1 MPIVAFWSKKNKETA
16 QTLSMIAIATHMAVE
31 HNYKILVVDTYFDN
45 PTISNCFW
53 DSKKVDQNLAIKKLN
68 QGKLDLGNGLSGLSQ
83 LVSSGKETPEAIKDY
98 TKVIFKNRLEVLTR
112 NKAQSEADKAKLESG
127 FVEILKTANRYYD
140 YVFVDLQKG
149 LEKQFVKDVLQL
161 SDLIVMN
168 LTQRLIDLDE
178 FTELKEKNEL
188 FASNKV
194 LPLVGRYDRFSKY
207 SKKNISRYL
216 GLKGEISVVSYN
228 TLFFESA
235 SEGMVSNYFLKFR
248 MSLIDSSDRNALF
261 ISEITSSTEDI
272 INRIKALQMGF

>member
-1 MPIVAFWSKKNKETA
+1 MSIVAFWSKNNKETA
-16 QTLSMIAIATHMAVE
+16 QTLSMIAIATHMSVE

-45 PTISNCFW
+45 PTIANCFW
-53 DSKKVDQNLAIKKLN
+53 DSKQVDQNLAIKKLN
-68 QGKLDLGNGLSGLSQ
+68 QGKLDLGNGLAGLSQ

-98 TKVIFKNRLEVLTR
+98 TKVIFKNRLEIITK
-112 NKAQSEADKAKLESG
+112 NKAQSPADQAKLEAG
-127 FVEILKTANRYYD
+127 FVDILKTANRYYD

-149 LEKQFVKDVLQL
+149 FDKPFVKDVLQI
-161 SDLIVMN
+161 SDLIVLN
-168 LTQRLIDLDE
+168 LTQRLVDLDE
-178 FTELKEKNEL
+178 YTELKEKNEL

-194 LPLVGRYDRFSKY
+194 LPLIGRYDRFSKY

-248 MSLIDSSDRNALF
+248 MSIIDSSDRNALF